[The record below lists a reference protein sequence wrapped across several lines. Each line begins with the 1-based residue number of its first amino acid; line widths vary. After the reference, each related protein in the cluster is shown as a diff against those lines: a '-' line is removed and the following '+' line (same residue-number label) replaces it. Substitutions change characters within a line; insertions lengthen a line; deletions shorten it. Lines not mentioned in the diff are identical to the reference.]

1 MSQVK
6 HDKLKASIL
15 REVFE
20 DNLRI
25 EDTAPAAR
33 SRIIVQGKKFF
44 RLTPLL
50 IGCLVLAAFFL
61 IEPERPAE
69 TLESAANNQTVFPWQ
84 EIIYSRHLPN
94 SATTTTLP
102 RVSFDPSRLLNYDL
116 LLNRQDVR
124 LRSVFGLESRTI
136 VIDPGHGGRDPGA
149 IGGQGTMEKD
159 IVLDIARR
167 LQKELGQNSLYN
179 VLLTRDDDSFVS
191 LADRVAFA
199 NQHRADLFISL
210 HINALPQKE
219 FNVTETYYFGPPSDI
234 HTLRLAEQENRGS
247 AIKTGDFKDMIK
259 KIGNV
264 LKEQESANLAATIQ
278 HNLFS
283 NLKKY
288 DRIIADRGIKIAPFV
303 VLLGVE
309 APSVL
314 VEISCISKNEEEANL
329 NNAAYRKKITASLE
343 KGITAYLGR
352 SRAQIVKGE
361 KNGKKIGNQKS

>member
-1 MSQVK
+1 MSQAK
-6 HDKLKASIL
+6 NDKLKATIL

-20 DNLRI
+20 ENLRI
-25 EDTAPAAR
+25 DAPGPRQR
-33 SRIIVQGKKFF
+33 SRIVREGRKLI
-44 RLTPLL
+44 RLAPLL
-50 IGCLVLAAFFL
+50 LGCLALAVFFL
-61 IEPERPAE
+61 LEPDQPKPTPELPS
-69 TLESAANNQTVFPWQ
+69 TSQTIFPWH
-84 EIIYSRHLPN
+84 EIIYTPHLLADTPVP
-94 SATTTTLP
+94 LP
-102 RVSFDPSRLLNYDL
+102 RVSFDASRLLNYDL

-149 IGGQGTMEKD
+149 IGNQGTMEKD

-167 LQKELGQNSLYN
+167 LKKELDKNSLYN
-179 VLLTRDDDSFVS
+179 VLLTREDDTFVS
-191 LADRVAFA
+191 LAERVAFA
-199 NQHRADLFISL
+199 NRHRADLFISL

-247 AIKTGDFKDMIK
+247 EIKTGDFKDMIK

-264 LKEQESANLAATIQ
+264 LKEQESATLATTIQ

-329 NNAAYRKKITASLE
+329 NSAAYREKITTSLE
-343 KGITAYLGR
+343 KGINAYLGR
-352 SRAQIVKGE
+352 PQTQVVKGE
-361 KNGKKIGNQKS
+361 KNGKEIGNQNS